1 MSRKWERMVRK
12 NMKSVNKKR
21 GNGNTPSISIRASDG
36 AVTFKGRSW
45 LLPMFL
51 VAMSAFCFIALRPQE
66 GQSEAMYW
74 VTGFSYLLL
83 ALLIYWVRRPF
94 LRIGK
99 NTLTSR
105 RFGGDRIMEAS
116 QISEIS
122 IGKDTIMVT
131 LKPKGKRWV
140 FTKFFHQMPMEAM
153 TDKITEFALKNNIKL
168 NK

>member
-1 MSRKWERMVRK
+1 
-12 NMKSVNKKR
+12 
-21 GNGNTPSISIRASDG
+21 
-36 AVTFKGRSW
+36 
-45 LLPMFL
+45 
-51 VAMSAFCFIALRPQE
+51 
-66 GQSEAMYW
+66 
-74 VTGFSYLLL
+74 
-83 ALLIYWVRRPF
+83 
-94 LRIGK
+94 
-99 NTLTSR
+99 
-105 RFGGDRIMEAS
+105 MEAS